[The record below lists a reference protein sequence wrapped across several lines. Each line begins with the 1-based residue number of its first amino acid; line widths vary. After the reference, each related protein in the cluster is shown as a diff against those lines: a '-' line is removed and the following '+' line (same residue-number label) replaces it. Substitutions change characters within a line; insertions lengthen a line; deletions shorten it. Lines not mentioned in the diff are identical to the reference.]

1 MFVDSQSWGFRRKTM
16 TLFEVREEWEGWLA
30 NETAQCRKQN
40 NLQKRC
46 CSPLHLPCLQ
56 RELSSQS
63 CVPAKATAQ
72 ELFSSSPAFLRTL
85 CSEKSPRFVSISGF
99 SLIKEGTTHLPL
111 RGKLQEIIDV
121 LMCFQRGQIVRK
133 YWLLFSLDQNVIV
146 LYLDSVFQFLF
157 KISC

>member
-72 ELFSSSPAFLRTL
+72 ELFSSSPAFLRTFFAFRKITSFCFNLRFLTYKRGNHPSSSQRKATRNNWCLNVFSKRSNSMKILTAFLLGSKRYRTVSGL
-85 CSEKSPRFVSISGF
+85 CISISF
-99 SLIKEGTTHLPL
+99 
-111 RGKLQEIIDV
+111 
-121 LMCFQRGQIVRK
+121 
-133 YWLLFSLDQNVIV
+133 
-146 LYLDSVFQFLF
+146 
-157 KISC
+157 